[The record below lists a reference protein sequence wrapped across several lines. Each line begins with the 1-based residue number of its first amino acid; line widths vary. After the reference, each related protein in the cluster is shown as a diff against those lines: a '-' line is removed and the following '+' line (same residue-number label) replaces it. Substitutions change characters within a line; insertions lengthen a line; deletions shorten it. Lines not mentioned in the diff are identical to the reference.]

1 MALFTA
7 RRYAEAL
14 ETRQRAPTAF
24 LDSHFFGAANLAH
37 IGRLDEAKIWADK
50 GIAVLAATPVGA
62 PAVAQGRVVGLLLEN
77 NPYCRQEDLDH
88 FAEGMRKA
96 GIPG

>member
-1 MALFTA
+1 M
-7 RRYAEAL
+7 
-14 ETRQRAPTAF
+14 
-24 LDSHFFGAANLAH
+24 
-37 IGRLDEAKIWADK
+37 GRLDEAKIWADK
-50 GIAVLAATPVGA
+50 GLAALAATPAGA

-77 NPYCRQEDLDH
+77 NPYCRQEDRDH

>member
-1 MALFTA
+1 MFAAEEAALAGGTDQHLRVIFPRATTRD
-7 RRYAEAL
+7 RRKI
-14 ETRQRAPTAF
+14 RAI
-24 LDSHFFGAANLAH
+24 SG
-37 IGRLDEAKIWADK
+37 IG
-50 GIAVLAATPVGA
+50 GA